1 MENYHA
7 CMSDDA
13 ALATK
18 VDIVRLEGRMQKVE
32 SSVQRLEQK
41 FERLYEADDQ
51 ILTVLTNIDK
61 RLTVKV
67 EDHKKRVVRLEE
79 AVA

>member
-7 CMSDDA
+7 GMSDDTA
-13 ALATK
+13 SATK
-18 VDIVRLEGRMQKVE
+18 ADIGRLEGRMQKVE

-41 FERLYEADDQ
+41 LERLYEADDQ
-51 ILTVLTNIDK
+51 ILTVLTNIDR

-67 EDHKKRVVRLEE
+67 EDHEKRIVRLEE
-79 AVA
+79 VVA